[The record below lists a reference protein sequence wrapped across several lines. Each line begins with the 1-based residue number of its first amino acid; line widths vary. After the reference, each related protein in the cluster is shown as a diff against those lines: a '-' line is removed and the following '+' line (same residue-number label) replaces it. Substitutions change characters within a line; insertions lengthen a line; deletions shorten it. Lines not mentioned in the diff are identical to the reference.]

1 MAITE
6 QAVQAASD
14 AASKVQDMAGEY
26 AGRAKDV
33 AGQYAGRAREAASNI
48 AGQARG
54 YASSAAEVMSHEPV
68 TSTAASIPTEA
79 FIIAAG
85 TSIAGSLV
93 LKLLGRQKDADFVG
107 HWAPTLISL
116 GLLSKLVEHTRSSSN
131 ITPRTPM
138 GENL

>member
-14 AASKVQDMAGEY
+14 AASKVQNMAGEY
-26 AGRAKDV
+26 AGRAK
-33 AGQYAGRAREAASNI
+33 EAAGNI
-48 AGQARG
+48 AGQARE
-54 YASSAAEVMSHEPV
+54 YASNAAHSAAHALENEPV
-68 TSTAASIPTEA
+68 TNTAASIPTEA

-85 TSIAGSLV
+85 ASIAGSLV

-131 ITPRTPM
+131 VTPRTPM

>member
-1 MAITE
+1 MAITD

-14 AASKVQDMAGEY
+14 AASKVQSVASDY

-33 AGQYAGRAREAASNI
+33 ASDYAGRAKDAATNIADHAKEYASN
-48 AGQARG
+48 
-54 YASSAAEVMSHEPV
+54 AAEVMSHEPV
-68 TSTAASIPTEA
+68 TNTAASIPTEA

-85 TSIAGSLV
+85 ASIAGSLV

-116 GLLSKLVEHTRSSSN
+116 GLLSKLVEHTRSSAN
-131 ITPRTPM
+131 VTPRTPM